1 MGQYA
6 ALSIPLER
14 RFKTL
19 KGAVKNKKDV
29 FSAMEVFIFYS
40 HFFVSELVFHFR

>member
-1 MGQYA
+1 MAQYA

-14 RFKTL
+14 RFKIL
-19 KGAVKNKKDV
+19 KVAVKNKKD
-29 FSAMEVFIFYS
+29 VFIFYS